1 MADNILFKSGL
12 ASKLNDITKTAG
24 QLLFAIDGTSG
35 SIYLDK
41 DSTTRIKM
49 NLDATKL
56 QNARAINGTPFDGT
70 QNITTTKWGSK
81 RTITIS
87 DNDGTNTQS
96 NANIDGSANF
106 TLKLPATI
114 KATLSGK
121 ASTAGHAD
129 TASSATTATTCTGN
143 AETATKLQTAR
154 TINGTSFD
162 GTLNITTAN
171 WGTARTLTIGN
182 KEQSVKGDT
191 NVSWSLH
198 DILYNTSSIG
208 TGTSWD
214 ITTPGVYYVGSNPVF
229 TGTGNPESSNGGL
242 NPYRYGQLIVSRAN
256 DGGIAQFYISHVD
269 SENASF
275 GIKFR
280 TGWNHSYV
288 STWSSILDSTN
299 YTNYTVTKTGG
310 GASGTWGISISGKAA
325 SATRLAT
332 ARNIVLNGDF
342 TGSASF
348 NGTADATI
356 TATNYK
362 CSVDGGNTNSFPYH
376 RIAYITGKSGQYS
389 DFDCILDIKH
399 NYARGGFGRIKI
411 GFRTNSTGD
420 VVDASATWLYKY
432 NIRDDAISI
441 AYWGVSGDN
450 CYADVFYNHGILYPR
465 CTVYQVYGNRAWTLV
480 NSNQP
485 DNSAAATE
493 AYASISAAATAL
505 HGGTA
510 YTNIVNS
517 TQIGVGNADTVD
529 NYHAANL
536 LRSDG
541 GVWNE
546 GANIVCTGTGE
557 WSFDVTDTNSTPG
570 GACWHVWSGNTGSSI
585 LACHPADGRVI
596 IPAHLSV
603 GGYDN
608 RTYSLST
615 NSFICNSW
623 IRTVGATGWYNET
636 YGGGFFMDDN
646 TWMKVFNNKK
656 LFVSNTDSDA
666 IYTSGGVI
674 ASYLRIDNGNSSGY
688 VELSEDG
695 EGGTI
700 RLIGP
705 NGSKLWEMD
714 CWNSSDLRIF
724 SHDGS
729 DYKFFVFGANGN
741 LSAPS
746 FSGNWNGNTI
756 GINYGG
762 TGVTSLND
770 LRKLFREWAP
780 IDSSNDTTFNWA
792 AKGLSVAG
800 YGHGNSLTD
809 KPSDW
814 GIVLNVNAG
823 DAEVHQLW
831 LTQPSG
837 RIFHRSGNASNWS
850 GSWRLIYS
858 DGDSIIYSSSE
869 PTDRVKGTI
878 WLKPA

>member
-1 MADNILFKSGL
+1 MADKILFKSGL
-12 ASKLNDITKTAG
+12 ASKLNEITKIAG

-56 QNARAINGTPFDGT
+56 QNARTINGTAFDGT

-81 RTITIS
+81 RTVTIS
-87 DNDGTNTQS
+87 DNDGTNTQA
-96 NANIDGSANF
+96 NANVDGSANF

-143 AETATKLQTAR
+143 AETATRLQTAR
-154 TINGTSFD
+154 NIFGRPFD
-162 GTLNITTAN
+162 GTADVAGRALMYGDYNSDINNHPFTAALEIREN
-171 WGTARTLTIGN
+171 GLVGVDQTDIKYAPEIGFHWAGHC
-182 KEQSVKGDT
+182 SGG
-191 NVSWSLH
+191 LA
-198 DILYNTSSIG
+198 L
-208 TGTSWD
+208 
-214 ITTPGVYYVGSNPVF
+214 GSDSKF
-229 TGTGNPESSNGGL
+229 RFLASNGS
-242 NPYRYGQLIVSRAN
+242 PATLIAN
-256 DGGIAQFYISHVD
+256 LEG
-269 SENASF
+269 N
-275 GIKFR
+275 
-280 TGWNHSYV
+280 
-288 STWSSILDSTN
+288 
-299 YTNYTVTKTGG
+299 
-310 GASGTWGISISGKAA
+310 AA

-332 ARNIVLNGDF
+332 ARNIVLSGDF

-348 NGTADATI
+348 NGTADAII
-356 TATNYK
+356 TTTNYK

-376 RIAYITGKSGQYS
+376 RIAYITGKSHRYS
-389 DFDCILDIKH
+389 DSDCILDIKH
-399 NYARGGFGRIKI
+399 NYAGGGFGRIKI
-411 GFRTNSTGD
+411 GFRTNSTGEA
-420 VVDASATWLYKY
+420 VNASATWLYKY

-480 NSNQP
+480 NSNQA
-485 DNSAAATE
+485 DGSAAATE

-517 TQIGVGNADTVD
+517 TQANVGNADTVD
-529 NYHAANL
+529 NYHSASL
-536 LRSDG
+536 WRSDG
-541 GVWNE
+541 ATWNE
-546 GANIVCTGTGE
+546 GANVVCTGTGE
-557 WSFDVTDTNSTPG
+557 WSFDVTDTSSTPG

-623 IRTVGATGWYNET
+623 IRTNGDTGWYNET
-636 YGGGFFMDDN
+636 YGGGLFMNDS
-646 TWMKVFNNKK
+646 TWVKVFNNKK
-656 LFVSNTDSDA
+656 LHVPNTEGDA
-666 IYTSGGVI
+666 IHTYGGI
-674 ASYLRIDNGNSSGY
+674 LAANLRIDNANSSGY
-688 VELSEDG
+688 VEIREDG

-700 RLIGP
+700 DIVGP

-729 DYKFFVFGANGN
+729 NYQFFVFSADGT
-741 LSAPS
+741 LRAPS

-756 GINYGG
+756 GIGKGG

-800 YGHGNSLTD
+800 YGYGNSLTD
-809 KPSDW
+809 KPCDW

-850 GSWRLIYS
+850 GSWRLVYS